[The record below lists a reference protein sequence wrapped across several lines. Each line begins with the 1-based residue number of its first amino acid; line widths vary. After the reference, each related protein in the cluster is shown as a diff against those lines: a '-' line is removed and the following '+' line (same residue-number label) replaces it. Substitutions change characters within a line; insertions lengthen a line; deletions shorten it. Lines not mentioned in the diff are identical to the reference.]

1 MTIIEALGQAD
12 TDHIVFF
19 LLTAYAESLAW
30 YGSTKSCVPA
40 RVLRL
45 PIAGIKDVIERV
57 QALRRARR
65 AYAQRPFRTRLLLDE
80 ATDVFD
86 TASRRLS
93 TLAGPVR
100 KRARGCVNGR
110 PEPEC

>member
-19 LLTAYAESLAW
+19 LLTAYAESLCW
-30 YGSTKSCVPA
+30 YGSAKSSVPA

-45 PIAGIKDVIERV
+45 PVAGIKDVLERV
-57 QALRRARR
+57 NALRRARR
-65 AYAQRPFRTRLLLDE
+65 LYAHRPSRARLFLEE

-86 TASRRLS
+86 TASRRLRF
-93 TLAGPVR
+93 LAR
-100 KRARGCVNGR
+100 RAKARGPG
-110 PEPEC
+110 